1 MQNQT
6 IKDQIVLRY
15 SAPGHARFALPAYLC
30 TDDYAAALEDELRKV
45 DGVYRATVYRGNR
58 KLSVRYMDNVCDLK
72 TIARRLDTIIDDLAI
87 EAITGKRKPAPR
99 EETLAQRL
107 ASTPAVQGITERY
120 RRLKSS
126 ASLFSRLAG
135 AQLGRASGGQPQHT
149 EKVVINF
156 LNDILTFYLIKVHWD
171 LITKQ
176 WLKQPLRYRYQWLS
190 TIYLIFL
197 LVRSRRPDGKQ

>member
-30 TDDYAAALEDELRKV
+30 TDDYAAVLEDELRKV
-45 DGVYRATVYRGNR
+45 DGVYRATVYKGNR
-58 KLSVRYMDNVCDLK
+58 KLSVRYTENVCDLK
-72 TIARRLDTIIDDLAI
+72 TIARRLDAIIDDLAMQ
-87 EAITGKRKPAPR
+87 AITGKREPALR

-107 ASTPAVQGITERY
+107 AATPAVQGITERY

-126 ASLFSRLAG
+126 AALFSRLAG
-135 AQLGRASGGQPQHT
+135 AQLGQATGGQHT

-156 LNDILTFYLIKVHWD
+156 LNDVLTFYLIKVHWE

-190 TIYLIFL
+190 TIYLLFL
-197 LVRSRRPDGKQ
+197 LVRSRRPDGKR

>member
-15 SAPGHARFALPAYLC
+15 NAPGHARFALPAYLC

-45 DGVYRATVYRGNR
+45 DGVYRATVYKGSR

-72 TIARRLDTIIDDLAI
+72 TIARRLDTIIDDLATQ
-87 EAITGKRKPAPR
+87 AITGKREPALR

-120 RRLKSS
+120 RRIKSS
-126 ASLFSRLAG
+126 AALFSKLAG
-135 AQLGRASGGQPQHT
+135 AQLGQAPGGQHT

-156 LNDILTFYLIKVHWD
+156 LNDVLTFYLIKVHWD

-197 LVRSRRPDGKQ
+197 LVRSRRPDGKR